1 MARPLD
7 FILEKFPKF
16 GSFPS
21 FDVARELYRRNYG
34 DAQDEFENEE
44 DYINYLLSEEG
55 SQSKDIS
62 RFGRRTD
69 LTTYPQNQSTTLGE
83 DFVGGLKKGIAGL
96 KSTGYGILAGTQGLI
111 GDEEDQEYYLQKARE
126 AELAQAQIVPGYQS
140 SKQAYESEGIG
151 GLTGHLL
158 QNFGLS
164 TPEMAQ
170 GIAGSYAG
178 GKAGAA
184 AGAALGAGFFG
195 IGAAPGAL
203 IGGTAGAI
211 IGGTIALAPSF
222 FGRNILRQ
230 DQSVRA
236 GEKVDIDEFQALM
249 TAPAQAAADAA
260 LYAILPR
267 ALKGTT
273 SKNLFRKAL
282 KGGVVGVPTEAA
294 TEVFQQ
300 FLERAQAGGLDYA
313 TSEEALNEYAEAGFV
328 GGVIGGGVGG
338 VTGPFTIPTQTKTL
352 KEQLAD
358 TTNESRANQTKP
370 PVDDD
375 FIKNID
381 QEETDISQP
390 TILDRT
396 EETISKEEV
405 KTVQEEAKIDSEKA
419 FDFISGETVDKF
431 LNEKIQTIAD
441 TKGEKQ
447 AKEYFKTFQK
457 EYFVKRGMPAP
468 TFEQVTR
475 KVKFKPKGPQIGQP
489 RYETDEVKTD
499 QFIDGKGFVVRD
511 NKRDGEDSL
520 AFKTKEQ
527 AQAYIDEKGSPNLTK
542 EDVLIPKKP
551 AEGFA
556 WDSDKQQWV
565 DKWEGQRGTEEL
577 ADLTEAELKAAK
589 VVKDKKG
596 KETFTAGAI
605 NLTDLT
611 PKQRRLLFENR
622 NRKNFRKD
630 PEKFNFTDLKELK
643 DAGVIPKDARFIA
656 NLTPKQRKLLKDRRE
671 TNKDQIYTTNKELGE
686 LGVIGGTEVKA
697 DVETQVKESIAEENE
712 TFDVGFE
719 LKPVLVKESDTV
731 GGKKFVRDDPTPKFE
746 VIKVLKEKGTDR
758 VVQEKVDSIHD
769 QENVASARLRY
780 LQKQNNVE
788 VDIYAGEPVI
798 NSKELV
804 ERSPE
809 LGSMAIFVNDVI
821 NKISP
826 TTNVLFATDK
836 IVAPEGSLGFS
847 TSEETVGDI
856 QAWYDQAGDTIY
868 LSLQNLE
875 GMLDAKGNPTP
886 KIFELIS
893 HESFHALRR
902 QLSNAKKRGV
912 FTEKERKALD
922 EAFPGGKIE
931 NLPDWVKNTL
941 GKDAMDYLTKK
952 YGDRDLDIEEMQ
964 AYVFQAWNTQ
974 RAFNK
979 RPPVGNIIQR
989 AFNRIGEILTK
1000 TKRFLQGKGYNTF
1013 ESVFKLAGEGKVGRR
1028 GFDFRTEE
1036 EARAFGQQ
1044 RAEELEVAKDVP
1056 TRTDVD
1062 FEKAKDR
1069 KLTDALD
1076 VGERVI
1082 TPSEAQYSVAPTTV
1096 YPKSNVRG
1104 TINSNNPI
1112 FRPLGFRPSQEAMS
1126 ILNNAADIIVETKKG
1141 KVPQTE
1147 TEKVKRT
1154 ADMQPAYN
1162 EINNF
1167 KNKLI
1172 SEKPEQV
1179 NEDAVREMLQPMVN
1193 AAVAVRHGHKFDI
1206 TDPNTGDSITIG
1218 SGEVLTGQ
1226 DADIHK
1232 ELSNVRVNRKPLYR
1246 AIRETDFRGRDE
1258 QQVQRADVEKDEVAE
1273 RSAARA
1279 EKLLKDRQI
1288 EGTTQEEITEQEEQR
1303 AAAESLGI
1311 EVEGK
1316 PKRPIL
1322 KLKSKDDVKFSVAP
1336 FEESTYSVLP
1346 IAQKNLKEFG
1356 YEGKEKGFYR
1366 GKDNAG
1372 KEKDITGKTFDSG
1385 RINVNSK
1392 GIPAFNVGGTEVE
1405 TDIEKTTGEVLVK
1418 TNLFKKSAGWKWT
1431 DKPTE
1436 GNEKRLVSVET
1447 LGKHYYTLN
1456 ADFNK
1461 PVNLRRYDTKSEPRL
1476 RPTAYVNKEEFNLGK
1491 KIGEI
1496 NVRGVLHPV
1505 YETIDIGKV
1514 TPKEEKLTVSEK
1526 IEDVISPKF
1535 SVSTE
1540 KLDGKVDLVFFDE
1553 PSPDFYDA
1561 EVGEI
1566 RIMEI
1571 DSGEKLKRNKDFGDT
1586 TGRYK
1591 IGINV
1596 NDKPVGVI
1604 LGGVTEN
1611 NTFYV
1616 ANTEIFGQWSIRK
1629 PTPVASVSLWR
1640 QVAKQIK
1647 DRLGV
1652 NRYSGQR
1659 ITGAR
1664 AKFGVVADEAFVTS
1678 PKFSVDT
1685 VSIRENPPTEKLKLT
1700 RDLGKYFDDMTQPT
1714 DPMDDKAF
1722 NEAVD
1727 SAAKE
1732 IEYQKNQV
1740 LNGIGWYSKDAKDTF
1755 DLLSEALPTL
1765 ETNPHDKDLFGLMT
1779 AITSVNRNPRENVE
1793 IASRIYYYYN
1803 KHGVLP
1809 IKNPTTNKFWS
1820 MPGVSKQLTLLQ
1832 YMLDT
1837 LGVRGTVDFVK
1848 SEKTIRELAQ
1858 VQRDSGKAE
1867 YGNVINDNYKANA
1880 KPSLGTG
1887 KGLDTNVLGT
1897 FIFGPK
1903 VGRFYLDIK
1912 GIKDNAEAEGVTKD
1926 VWFSRSFY
1934 RLFGQ
1939 LTDNTP
1945 SSRDGLKGGML
1956 KKHEKRAD
1964 EFAVALAKKVGL
1976 TPNDAQAALWYYEH
1990 ELYADTVKQ
1999 AAKLY
2004 TLSDGAKKYINNFK
2018 ENKYGEIESES
2029 SSPSVEVGNRIERT
2043 EVTREE
2049 QTEEGKTQETKVV
2062 DDYIKGPDANLEAEG
2077 KETVVDI
2084 VPETG
2089 QLYSTESLMG
2099 NNNDEGIVSMSDVIM
2114 DDRVKSGL
2122 ARIDKTYVSKLDK
2135 LRKKYPKLGGWIAN
2149 SAIELRMGMQ
2159 DKGYGTRRILDAVER
2174 KLGMKLTDPA
2184 LEKKYGLI
2192 DPYIAEELFH
2202 GRTGERLA
2210 ELQTLKVEPIIDTLE
2225 KNKIPIGDLDLYLY
2239 AKHAKERNASYVE
2252 KKKKNEKGFEEV
2264 TEEEAAMGSGMTDE
2278 QADIILA
2285 DFKKQDNFKILED
2298 ISKQV
2303 SEMMRSNLETKF
2315 DGGIISKE
2323 MRDQLLNQFENY
2335 VPLRGI
2341 DFEIDAE
2348 EINWKLGVPIKRTEK
2363 KLKVTKP
2370 PGFQV
2375 KKEGREV
2382 KLGKGRGILPE
2393 NIREARNTFAQ
2404 AMIQLHNDIVRAER
2418 NRVGKSLYDF
2428 AKYYESEVDS
2438 NTDGLWTIMEDP
2450 TKPEQAETIAEFT
2463 KLKEEFRKEKGR
2475 LKGKWKAKNL
2485 GEPFE
2490 FIIDGK
2496 KKVMLLE
2503 NEYLARFFNNIGAQ
2517 SGNMFTNAL
2526 GRVTRYLAMINT
2538 GYNPEFVVAN
2548 LLRDLQTAAINISD
2562 EQTSQ
2567 LRSGMFKNWKNALK
2581 GAYNV
2586 ERKADAQGEW
2596 ETIYRNYKNAGGK
2609 VGFFTSIRTLENQLD
2624 EIQAQLGDLNTEK
2637 KSSASLKKGSKF
2649 VKNVGKYISD
2659 VNAAVENAVRVSA
2672 FQSALDA
2679 GLTQTQAAS
2688 LAKNLTVN
2696 FNRKG
2701 EWGGLINS
2709 MYLFYNASIQGSVRV
2724 LQASFR
2730 SPKIRKMLY
2739 TITAGSFALDMLN
2752 RVAAGEDEDG
2762 RNRYDKLSGWVKS
2775 HNLILFLPGTE
2786 KYIAIPMPY
2795 GYNVMAVLGQTM
2807 ASSMPEDIGGSS
2819 KQQVS
2824 VGDNASRTVGSMF
2837 NAFNPIG
2844 GSASVVEF
2852 VSPTVL
2858 KPAVQLMQNEDYAGR
2873 SIYPPDNPFDGNAGP
2888 PDSQRFWNASSISQA
2903 TASTLNT
2910 LTGGS
2915 KVEKGFIDFSPE
2927 TMDFWF
2933 GHLFGG
2939 LGSFTGRTTELGKN
2953 ILTGQWDEIGPN
2965 QVPFTRRVYKSQP
2978 TFVDKQAYFDI
2989 RDEIKIVENLI
3000 EYHREEGNRDALIKV
3015 RNERGRLLRLQPMLK
3030 SVESQ
3035 RRKIRQRIKL
3045 IEKSKLTEEKQK
3057 DRIKKL
3063 LDRESVIIQRF
3074 IKRADQIL
3082 G

>member
-1 MARPLD
+1 MASTLD
-7 FILEKFPKF
+7 FIKEKFPKLSAF
-16 GSFPS
+16 SDQF
-21 FDVARELYRRNYG
+21 VASSLYKRNFEG
-34 DAQDEFENEE
+34 VQDEFDSEE
-44 DYINYLLSEEG
+44 DYINFLMAEEP
-55 SQSKDIS
+55 QEVE

-69 LTTYPQNQSTTLGE
+69 LVSYPEDQTTTMGE

-164 TPEMAQ
+164 APEMAQ

-184 AGAALGAGFFG
+184 IGTVFG
-195 IGAAPGAL
+195 GPIGTA

-236 GEKVDIDEFQALM
+236 GEKVDINEFQALM

-328 GGVIGGGVGG
+328 GGTIGGVVGG
-338 VTGPFTIPTQTKTL
+338 VTGPLTIPTQPKTL

-358 TTNESRANQTKP
+358 TTNEARANQTKP
-370 PVDDD
+370 PIDDD
-375 FIKNID
+375 FIENID

-390 TILDRT
+390 TIPERT
-396 EETISKEEV
+396 ETVLPKEEV
-405 KTVQEEAKIDSEKA
+405 KTVQNEAKIDSEKS

-431 LNEKIQTIAD
+431 LNEKIQTIVD
-441 TKGEKQ
+441 TQGEAQ
-447 AKEYFKTFQK
+447 AKEYYKTFQK
-457 EYFVKRGMPAP
+457 EYFKKRGLPAP
-468 TFEQVTR
+468 TFEQITR
-475 KVKFKPKGPQIGQP
+475 KVKLKPKGPQIGQP

-520 AFKTKEQ
+520 AFRTEQEALSYIEQKE
-527 AQAYIDEKGSPNLTK
+527 SPVLTK
-542 EDVLIPKKP
+542 EDVLIPEKP

-577 ADLTEAELKAAK
+577 ADLTEAELRAAK

-731 GGKKFVRDDPTPKFE
+731 DGKKFVRDDPTQKFE

-856 QAWYDQAGDTIY
+856 QGWYDQAGDTIY

-875 GMLDAKGNPTP
+875 GMLDTNGRPTS
-886 KIFELIS
+886 KMLELVS
-893 HESFHALRR
+893 HESFHALQRTIGN
-902 QLSNAKKRGV
+902 LKKKGV
-912 FTEKERKALD
+912 FTEKEQKALN
-922 EAFPGGKIE
+922 EAFAGGKIQDI
-931 NLPDWVKNTL
+931 PKWVQDTL
-941 GKDAMDYLTKK
+941 GTDAMDYLSQR
-952 YGDRDLDIEEMQ
+952 YGDRNLDPEEMQ
-964 AYVFQAWNTQ
+964 AYVFQAWNAQTV
-974 RAFNK
+974 AKK

-989 AFNRIGEILTK
+989 AFKKIAEIFTK
-1000 TKRFLQGKGYNTF
+1000 TKRFVQGKGYNTF
-1013 ESVFKLAGEGKVGRR
+1013 ESVFKLASEGKVGRR
-1028 GFDFRTEE
+1028 GLDFKTQE
-1036 EARAFGQQ
+1036 EAEAFGQQ

-1069 KLTDALD
+1069 KLVDALD

-1112 FRPLGFRPSQEAMS
+1112 FKPLGFRPSQEAMS

-1147 TEKVKRT
+1147 TEKVKRS

-1193 AAVAVRHGHKFDI
+1193 AAVAVRHGHRFNI
-1206 TDPNTGDSITIG
+1206 TDPNTGDSVTIG
-1218 SGEVLTGQ
+1218 SGEVLTGE
-1226 DADIHK
+1226 DANIHK

-1246 AIRETDFRGRDE
+1246 AIRETNFRGKDE
-1258 QQVQRADVEKDEVAE
+1258 QQVQRADIEKDEVAE
-1273 RSAARA
+1273 RSATRA

-1303 AAAESLGI
+1303 AAAEALGI

-1346 IAQKNLKEFG
+1346 IAQRNLEKFG
-1356 YEGKEKGFYR
+1356 YAGKENGFYR

-1372 KEKDITGKTFDSG
+1372 KEKDITGKTFNSG
-1385 RINVNSK
+1385 RINVNSQ

-1436 GNEKRLVSVET
+1436 GNEKTLVSVET

-1505 YETIDIGKV
+1505 YETIDIGIV
-1514 TPKEEKLTVSEK
+1514 Q
-1526 IEDVISPKF
+1526 
-1535 SVSTE
+1535 
-1540 KLDGKVDLVFFDE
+1540 
-1553 PSPDFYDA
+1553 A
-1561 EVGEI
+1561 E
-1566 RIMEI
+1566 
-1571 DSGEKLKRNKDFGDT
+1571 
-1586 TGRYK
+1586 
-1591 IGINV
+1591 
-1596 NDKPVGVI
+1596 
-1604 LGGVTEN
+1604 
-1611 NTFYV
+1611 
-1616 ANTEIFGQWSIRK
+1616 
-1629 PTPVASVSLWR
+1629 
-1640 QVAKQIK
+1640 
-1647 DRLGV
+1647 
-1652 NRYSGQR
+1652 
-1659 ITGAR
+1659 
-1664 AKFGVVADEAFVTS
+1664 

-1837 LGVRGTVDFVK
+1837 LGVRGTIDFVK

-1867 YGNVINDNYKANA
+1867 YGNVINDNYKANS

-1912 GIKDNAEAEGVTKD
+1912 GIKDNSESEGVTKD

-2018 ENKYGEIESES
+2018 ENKYGEIKSES

-2043 EVTREE
+2043 EGTRKE
-2049 QTEEGKTQETKVV
+2049 QTEEGRTQETKVV

-2149 SAIELRMGMQ
+2149 SAIELRMGAQ

-2210 ELQTLKVEPIIDTLE
+2210 ELQTLRIEPIIDTLE

-2239 AKHAKERNASYVE
+2239 AKHAKERNASVYN
-2252 KKKKNEKGFEEV
+2252 KWKNGEKGFENL
-2264 TEEEAAMGSGMTDE
+2264 TEEEAKTGSGMTDE
-2278 QADIILA
+2278 QADIILS

-2315 DGGIISKE
+2315 DGGLISE
-2323 MRDQLLNQFENY
+2323 ELRDQLLNQFENY

-2341 DFEIDAE
+2341 DYEMDAE
-2348 EINWKLGVPIKRTEK
+2348 EVNWKLGVPIKRTDK

-2375 KKEGREV
+2375 RKEGREA
-2382 KLGKGRGILPE
+2382 KIGRGRGILDE

-2418 NRVGKSLYDF
+2418 NRVAKSLYDF
-2428 AKYYESEVDS
+2428 AKYYESEIDP

-2450 TKPEQAETIAEFT
+2450 TKPEQAETIEEFT
-2463 KLKEEFRKEKGR
+2463 KLKEEFRREKGR

-2485 GEPFE
+2485 GEPFK

-2496 KKVMLLE
+2496 EKVMLLE

-2567 LRSGMFKNWKNALK
+2567 LRSSMFKNWKSALK

-2586 ERKADAQGEW
+2586 ERKADAQGQW

-2609 VGFFTSIRTLENQLD
+2609 VGFFTSIRTLEDQLN
-2624 EIQAQLGDLNTEK
+2624 EIQGQLGDLNTEK

-2649 VKNVGKYISD
+2649 VKTVGKYISD

-2679 GLTQTQAAS
+2679 GLSQTQAAS

-2701 EWGGLINS
+2701 EWGSLINS

-2730 SPKIRKMLY
+2730 SPKIRKILY

-2786 KYIAIPMPY
+2786 KYVAIPMPY

-2807 ASSMPEDIGGSS
+2807 ASSMPEDLGGSS

-2844 GSASVVEF
+2844 GSASVLEF

-2858 KPAVQLMQNEDYAGR
+2858 KPAVQLMNNEDYAGR

-2888 PDSQRFWNASSISQA
+2888 PDSQRFWNASSISQT
-2903 TASTLNT
+2903 TASTLNS
-2910 LTGGS
+2910 LTGGN

-2965 QVPFTRRVYKSQP
+2965 QVPFTRRVFKSQP
-2978 TFVDKQAYFDI
+2978 TFVNKQAYFDI
-2989 RDEIKIVENLI
+2989 RDEVKIAENLI
-3000 EYHREEGNRDALIKV
+3000 EYHIEEGNRDALIKI
-3015 RNERGRLLRLQPMLK
+3015 RKERRGLLRLQPIIK

-3035 RRKIRQRIKL
+3035 RRKIRQQIKL
-3045 IEKSKLTEEKQK
+3045 IENSKLPEEKK
-3057 DRIKKL
+3057 KEKIKRF
-3063 LDRESVIIQRF
+3063 LDRESVIIERF
-3074 IKRADQIL
+3074 IKRADRIL

>member
-1 MARPLD
+1 M
-7 FILEKFPKF
+7 
-16 GSFPS
+16 
-21 FDVARELYRRNYG
+21 VAPIELYKQKYPELAQYSDYTLARNLY
-34 DAQDEFENEE
+34 DKFYKEEFPNYDEFR
-44 DYINYLLSEEG
+44 DYFTIDPESLETE
-55 SQSKDIS
+55 
-62 RFGRRTD
+62 RFGKRVD
-69 LTTYPQNQSTTLGE
+69 LVNYPEDQTTTMGE
-83 DFVGGLKKGIAGL
+83 DLVGGLKKGIAGL

-140 SKQAYESEGIG
+140 SKQAYEAEGIG

-164 TPEMAQ
+164 APEMAQ
-170 GIAGSYAG
+170 GIAGTYAG
-178 GKAGAA
+178 GK
-184 AGAALGAGFFG
+184 
-195 IGAAPGAL
+195 IGAAVGTTLGPIGTV
-203 IGGTAGAI
+203 IGGTAGMI

-236 GEKVDIDEFQALM
+236 GEKVDINEFQALM
-249 TAPAQAAADAA
+249 TAPAQAAADTVIYA
-260 LYAILPR
+260 LLPR
-267 ALKGTT
+267 ALKMTT
-273 SKNLFRKAL
+273 PQAGITKKIL
-282 KGGVVGVPTEAA
+282 KGGVIGVPTEAG

-313 TSEEALNEYAEAGFV
+313 TSEDAMKEYAEAGFV
-328 GGVIGGGVGG
+328 GGVLGGVIGGA
-338 VTGPFTIPTQTKTL
+338 TGPLNIQNKETL
-352 KEQLAD
+352 ENIEKESLA
-358 TTNESRANQTKP
+358 SQTKP
-370 PVDDD
+370 PVNLGEE
-375 FIKNID
+375 II
-381 QEETDISQP
+381 EEVETDIP
-390 TILDRT
+390 TPTVPERT
-396 EETISKEEV
+396 EETISKEEI
-405 KTVQEEAKIDSEKA
+405 KTVKDEAKVDSEKS
-419 FDFISGETVDKF
+419 FDFVSGETVDKF
-431 LNEKIQTIAD
+431 LNEKIQTIVD
-441 TKGEKQ
+441 TQGEAQ
-447 AKEYFKTFQK
+447 AKEYYKTFQK
-457 EYFVKRGMPAP
+457 EYFKKKGLPAP

-475 KVKFKPKGPQIGQP
+475 KVKLKPKGPQIGQP
-489 RYETDEVKTD
+489 RFEVDEVKTE

-511 NKRDGEDSL
+511 NKRGGEDSL

-527 AQAYIDEKGSPNLTK
+527 AQSYIDGKGSPELTK
-542 EDVLIPKKP
+542 EDVLIPEKP

-589 VVKDKKG
+589 VVKDKKTG

-611 PKQRRLLFENR
+611 PKQRRLLTEYR

-643 DAGVIPKDARFIA
+643 EAGVVPKDARFIA
-656 NLTPKQRKLLKDRRE
+656 NLTPKQRKLLKDRRK
-671 TNKDQIYTTNKELGE
+671 TNKDQIYTTNRELNE
-686 LGVIGGTEVKA
+686 LGVIGGTEIKA
-697 DVETQVKESIAEENE
+697 DIELQVRENIVEEKDA
-712 TFDVGFE
+712 FDVGFE

-758 VVQEKVDSIHD
+758 VVQEKVDSIHEE
-769 QENVASARLRY
+769 ENVASARLRY

-809 LGSMAIFVNDVI
+809 LGSMAIFVNDII

-826 TTNVLFATDK
+826 TTNVLFATDR

-847 TSEETVGDI
+847 TSEETVGGI
-856 QAWYDQAGDTIY
+856 QGWYDQAGDTIY

-875 GMLDAKGNPTP
+875 GMLDTNGRPTS
-886 KIFELIS
+886 KMLELVS
-893 HESFHALRR
+893 HESFHALQRTMGN
-902 QLSNAKKRGV
+902 LKKKGV
-912 FTEKERKALD
+912 FTEKEQKALN
-922 EAFPGGKIE
+922 EAFAGGKIQDM
-931 NLPDWVKNTL
+931 PKWVQDTL
-941 GKDAMDYLTKK
+941 GTDAIDYLNEY
-952 YGDRDLDIEEMQ
+952 YGDRNLEPEEMQ
-964 AYVFQAWNTQ
+964 AYVFQAWNAQTI
-974 RAFNK
+974 AKK
-979 RPPVGNIIQR
+979 RPPVGNTIQR
-989 AFNRIGEILTK
+989 IFKKIAEIFTK
-1000 TKRFLQGKGYNTF
+1000 TKRFVQGKGYNTF
-1013 ESVFKLAGEGKVGRR
+1013 ESVFKLASEGKVGRR

-1126 ILNNAADIIVETKKG
+1126 IINNAADIIVETKKG

-1147 TEKVKRT
+1147 TERVKRT
-1154 ADMQPAYN
+1154 ANMQPAYN

-1179 NEDAVREMLQPMVN
+1179 NEDNVREMVDPIVN
-1193 AAVAVRHGHKFDI
+1193 AAVAVRHGHRFDI

-1218 SGEVLTGQ
+1218 SGQVLTGQ

-1232 ELSNVRVNRKPLYR
+1232 ELSSRRINRKSLYR

-1258 QQVQRADVEKDEVAE
+1258 QRVQRADVEKDEVAE

-1303 AAAESLGI
+1303 AAAEALGI

-1514 TPKEEKLTVSEK
+1514 APKEEKLTVSEK
-1526 IEDVISPKF
+1526 IEDVIPPKF

-1540 KLDGKVDLVFFDE
+1540 KLDGVVTLDFADE
-1553 PSPDFYDA
+1553 KTGDFYDTRVGPLSIVKSEA
-1561 EVGEI
+1561 E
-1566 RIMEI
+1566 
-1571 DSGEKLKRNKDFGDT
+1571 EKLKAIKLLPEKDYTYGDG
-1586 TGRYK
+1586 TGRFAANIK
-1591 IGINV
+1591 VDGET
-1596 NDKPVGVI
+1596 VGSVV
-1604 LGGVTEN
+1604 GAVTES
-1611 NTFYV
+1611 NTAYI
-1616 ANTEIFGQWSIRK
+1616 ANVRIQGAKLK
-1629 PTPVASVSLWR
+1629 PIASVSLWR
-1640 QVAKQIK
+1640 QVTKQFK
-1647 DRLGV
+1647 EKFGV
-1652 NRYSGQR
+1652 ERFSGSR
-1659 ITGAR
+1659 VTGAR
-1664 AKFGVVADEAFVTS
+1664 RKEGLGPDDIFTVS

-1685 VSIRENPPTEKLKLT
+1685 VSIRENPPTEKLKLV
-1700 RDLGKYFDDMTQPT
+1700 RDLGKYFDDMTQST

-1837 LGVRGTVDFVK
+1837 LGVRGTIDFVK

-2174 KLGMKLTDPA
+2174 KLGMKLTDPE
-2184 LEKKYGLI
+2184 LQKKYGLI
-2192 DPYIAEELFH
+2192 DPYVAEELFH

-2225 KNKIPIGDLDLYLY
+2225 KNNIPIGDLDLYLY

-2252 KKKKNEKGFEEV
+2252 KKKKNEEGFEKV

-2382 KLGKGRGILPE
+2382 KLGRGRGILPE

-2428 AKYYESEVDS
+2428 AKYYESQVDS

-2450 TKPEQAETIAEFT
+2450 TKPEQAKTIEEFT

-2485 GEPFE
+2485 GEPFK

-2496 KKVMLLE
+2496 EKVMLLE

-2562 EQTSQ
+2562 EQTVQ
-2567 LRSGMFKNWKNALK
+2567 LRNSMFKNWKKALK

-2586 ERKADAQGEW
+2586 ERKADSQGEW

-2609 VGFFTSIRTLENQLD
+2609 VGFFTSIKTLENQLD
-2624 EIQAQLGDLNTEK
+2624 EIQAQLGGLNTEK
-2637 KSSASLKKGSKF
+2637 KSSAALKKGSNF
-2649 VKNVGKYISD
+2649 VKSVGKYVSD

-2807 ASSMPEDIGGSS
+2807 ASSMPEDMGGSS
-2819 KQQVS
+2819 KQQIS

-2844 GSASVVEF
+2844 GSSSVVEF

-2888 PDSQRFWNASSISQA
+2888 PDSQRFWNASSISQV
-2903 TASTLNT
+2903 TANTLNS

-2915 KVEKGFIDFSPE
+2915 KMEKGFIDFSPE

-2989 RDEIKIVENLI
+2989 RDEIKIAENLM
-3000 EYHREEGNRDALIKV
+3000 EYHREEGNKEALANLKK
-3015 RNERGRLLRLQPMLK
+3015 ERGSLLRLRPAIKL
-3030 SVESQ
+3030 VESQ
-3035 RRKIRQRIKL
+3035 RRKIRQQIKF
-3045 IEKSKLTEEKQK
+3045 IEDSKRLTEDQK
-3057 DRIKKL
+3057 KDKIKKL
-3063 LDRESVIIQRF
+3063 LDRESLIIQRF

>member
-1 MARPLD
+1 M
-7 FILEKFPKF
+7 
-16 GSFPS
+16 
-21 FDVARELYRRNYG
+21 VAPIELYKQKYPELAQYSDYTLARNLY
-34 DAQDEFENEE
+34 DKFYKEEFPNNDEFR
-44 DYINYLLSEEG
+44 DYFTIDPESLETE
-55 SQSKDIS
+55 
-62 RFGRRTD
+62 RFGKRVD
-69 LTTYPQNQSTTLGE
+69 LVNYPEDQTTTMGE
-83 DFVGGLKKGIAGL
+83 DLVGGLKKGIAGL

-140 SKQAYESEGIG
+140 SKQAYEAEGIG

-164 TPEMAQ
+164 APEMAQ
-170 GIAGSYAG
+170 GF
-178 GKAGAA
+178 AGAA
-184 AGAALGAGFFG
+184 AGASLGAGFFG
-195 IGAAPGAL
+195 IGAIP
-203 IGGTAGAI
+203 GAI
-211 IGGTIALAPSF
+211 IGSTIALAPSF

-236 GEKVDIDEFQALM
+236 GEKVDINEFQALM
-249 TAPAQAAADAA
+249 TAPAQAAADSV

-267 ALKGTT
+267 ALKMTT
-273 SKNLFRKAL
+273 PQAGITRKVL
-282 KGGVVGVPTEAA
+282 KGGVIGFPTEAG

-313 TSEEALNEYAEAGFV
+313 TSEDAMKEYAEAGFV
-328 GGVIGGGVGG
+328 GGTIGGVIGGA
-338 VTGPFTIPTQTKTL
+338 TGPL
-352 KEQLAD
+352 
-358 TTNESRANQTKP
+358 N
-370 PVDDD
+370 
-375 FIKNID
+375 IKNKETLENIKK
-381 QEETDISQP
+381 EAEKESTPLPVNLGEEIIEEVETDIP
-390 TILDRT
+390 TPTVPERT
-396 EETISKEEV
+396 EETISKEEI
-405 KTVQEEAKIDSEKA
+405 KTIQDEAKIDSEQGFNA
-419 FDFISGETVDKF
+419 VGEGTVDQF
-431 LNEKIQTIAD
+431 LNEKIQTIVD
-441 TKGEKQ
+441 TQGEAQ
-447 AKEYFKTFQK
+447 AKEYYKTFQK
-457 EYFVKRGMPAP
+457 EYFKKKGLPAP

-475 KVKFKPKGPQIGQP
+475 KVKLKPKGPQIGQP
-489 RYETDEVKTD
+489 RFEVDEVKTE

-511 NKRDGEDSL
+511 NKRGGEDSL

-527 AQAYIDEKGSPNLTK
+527 AQSYIDGKGSPELTK
-542 EDVLIPKKP
+542 EDVLIPEKP

-589 VVKDKKG
+589 VVKDKKTG

-611 PKQRRLLFENR
+611 PKQRRLLTEYR

-643 DAGVIPKDARFIA
+643 DAGVVPKDARFIA
-656 NLTPKQRKLLKDRRE
+656 NLTPKQRKLLKDRRK
-671 TNKDQIYTTNKELGE
+671 TNKDQIYTTNRELNE
-686 LGVIGGTEVKA
+686 LGVIGGTEIKA
-697 DVETQVKESIAEENE
+697 DIESQVRENIVEEKDA
-712 TFDVGFE
+712 FDVGFE
-719 LKPVLVKESDTV
+719 LKPVLEKETEVID
-731 GGKKFVRDDPTPKFE
+731 GKQYVRDDPTEKFE

-758 VVQEKVDSIHD
+758 VVQEKVDSIHEE
-769 QENVASARLRY
+769 ENVASARLRY

-809 LGSMAIFVNDVI
+809 LGSMAIFVNDII

-826 TTNVLFATDK
+826 TTNVLFATDR
-836 IVAPEGSLGFS
+836 IVAPEGSLGFK
-847 TSEETVGDI
+847 TSEETVGNI
-856 QAWYDQAGDTIY
+856 QGWYDQAGDTIY
-868 LSLQNLE
+868 LSLQELE

-886 KIFELIS
+886 KIFELLS
-893 HESFHALRR
+893 HESFHALQRTMGN
-902 QLSNAKKRGV
+902 LKKKGV
-912 FTEKERKALD
+912 FTEKEQKALD
-922 EAFPGGKIE
+922 EAFAGGKIKDM
-931 NLPDWVKNTL
+931 PQWVQDTL
-941 GKDAMDYLTKK
+941 GTKAIDYLTKK
-952 YGDRDLDIEEMQ
+952 YGDRDLEAVEMQ

-989 AFNRIGEILTK
+989 AFNKIGEILTK
-1000 TKRFLQGKGYNTF
+1000 TKRFVQGKGYNTF

-1056 TRTDVD
+1056 TRTDVN

-1069 KLTDALD
+1069 KLLDAPD

-1082 TPSEAQYSVAPTTV
+1082 TPPEAQYSVAPTTV

-1141 KVPQTE
+1141 KVPETE
-1147 TEKVKRT
+1147 TERVKRS

-1162 EINNF
+1162 EIVNF
-1167 KNKLI
+1167 RNKII

-1179 NEDAVREMLQPMVN
+1179 NEDTVREMLDPMVN

-1232 ELSNVRVNRKPLYR
+1232 EFSGRRVNRKSLYR
-1246 AIRETDFRGRDE
+1246 AISEGSFPRTKEE
-1258 QQVQRADVEKDEVAE
+1258 QQVKRADIEKDEVAE
-1273 RSAARA
+1273 RSKAKAD
-1279 EKLLKDRQI
+1279 KVLKDKQI
-1288 EGTTQEEITEQEEQR
+1288 EGATQEEITEQKEQEDARR
-1303 AAAESLGI
+1303 AI
-1311 EVEGK
+1311 EG
-1316 PKRPIL
+1316 KRPIL
-1322 KLKSKDDVKFSVAP
+1322 
-1336 FEESTYSVLP
+1336 
-1346 IAQKNLKEFG
+1346 
-1356 YEGKEKGFYR
+1356 
-1366 GKDNAG
+1366 
-1372 KEKDITGKTFDSG
+1372 
-1385 RINVNSK
+1385 
-1392 GIPAFNVGGTEVE
+1392 
-1405 TDIEKTTGEVLVK
+1405 
-1418 TNLFKKSAGWKWT
+1418 
-1431 DKPTE
+1431 
-1436 GNEKRLVSVET
+1436 
-1447 LGKHYYTLN
+1447 
-1456 ADFNK
+1456 
-1461 PVNLRRYDTKSEPRL
+1461 
-1476 RPTAYVNKEEFNLGK
+1476 
-1491 KIGEI
+1491 
-1496 NVRGVLHPV
+1496 
-1505 YETIDIGKV
+1505 
-1514 TPKEEKLTVSEK
+1514 
-1526 IEDVISPKF
+1526 
-1535 SVSTE
+1535 
-1540 KLDGKVDLVFFDE
+1540 
-1553 PSPDFYDA
+1553 
-1561 EVGEI
+1561 
-1566 RIMEI
+1566 
-1571 DSGEKLKRNKDFGDT
+1571 
-1586 TGRYK
+1586 
-1591 IGINV
+1591 
-1596 NDKPVGVI
+1596 
-1604 LGGVTEN
+1604 
-1611 NTFYV
+1611 
-1616 ANTEIFGQWSIRK
+1616 
-1629 PTPVASVSLWR
+1629 
-1640 QVAKQIK
+1640 
-1647 DRLGV
+1647 
-1652 NRYSGQR
+1652 
-1659 ITGAR
+1659 R
-1664 AKFGVVADEAFVTS
+1664 A
-1678 PKFSVDT
+1678 KFSVDT
-1685 VSIRENPPTEKLKLT
+1685 VSVRKNPPKEKLKLT

-2089 QLYSTESLMG
+2089 ALYSTESLMG

-2174 KLGMKLTDPA
+2174 KLGMKLTDPE
-2184 LEKKYGLI
+2184 LQKKYGLI
-2192 DPYIAEELFH
+2192 DPYVAEELFH

-2225 KNKIPIGDLDLYLY
+2225 KNNIPIGDLDLYLY
-2239 AKHAKERNASYVE
+2239 AKHAKERNASVYN
-2252 KKKKNEKGFEEV
+2252 KWKNGEKGLEKI
-2264 TEEEAAMGSGMTDE
+2264 TEEQAKTASGMTDE

-2298 ISKQV
+2298 ISNQV
-2303 SEMMRSNLETKF
+2303 NEMMRSNLETKF
-2315 DGGIISKE
+2315 DGGIISEE

-2375 KKEGREV
+2375 KKEGREA
-2382 KLGKGRGILPE
+2382 KIGRGRGILNE

-2418 NRVGKSLYDF
+2418 NRVAKSLYDF

-2485 GEPFE
+2485 GEPFK
-2490 FIIDGK
+2490 FLIDGK
-2496 KKVMLLE
+2496 EKVMLLE

-2562 EQTSQ
+2562 EQTAQ
-2567 LRSGMFKNWKNALK
+2567 LRNSMFKNWKKALK

-2586 ERKADAQGEW
+2586 ERKADSQGEW

-2609 VGFFTSIRTLENQLD
+2609 VGFFTSIKTLENQLD

-2637 KSSASLKKGSKF
+2637 KSSAALKKGSKF
-2649 VKNVGKYISD
+2649 AKNVGKYISD

-2807 ASSMPEDIGGSS
+2807 ASSMPEDMGGSS
-2819 KQQVS
+2819 KQQIS

-2844 GSASVVEF
+2844 GSSSVVEF

-2888 PDSQRFWNASSISQA
+2888 PDSQRFWNASSISQV
-2903 TASTLNT
+2903 TANTLNS

-2915 KVEKGFIDFSPE
+2915 KMEKGFIDFSPE

-2989 RDEIKIVENLI
+2989 RDEIKIAENLM
-3000 EYHREEGNRDALIKV
+3000 EYHREEGNKEALANLKK
-3015 RNERGRLLRLQPMLK
+3015 ERGSLLRLRPAIK

-3035 RRKIRQRIKL
+3035 RRKIRQQIKF
-3045 IEKSKLTEEKQK
+3045 IEDSKRLTEDQK
-3057 DRIKKL
+3057 KDKIKKL
-3063 LDRESVIIQRF
+3063 LDRESLIIQRF